1 MKVFGR
7 KLFRSGKA
15 GGFEP
20 KVIVFCCSWSSHAEA
35 APVGSSGLKS
45 KTRMIRTMCSGKVD
59 PSFILKA
66 FSSGIDG
73 VMLTVCGAG
82 DCHYMAG
89 NYQAMRRM
97 KLLQNM
103 LQQLGIEPERLRLEW
118 VSTADGAKLQSAVSK
133 FVDKIAALGPV

>member
-1 MKVFGR
+1 MKLFGR
-7 KLFRSGKA
+7 GKA

-20 KVIVFCCSWSSHAEA
+20 KVIVFCCNWSSHQGANL
-35 APVGSSGLKS
+35 GGTSGLKA

-89 NYQAMRRM
+89 NYQAMRRI

-103 LQQLGIEPERLRLEW
+103 RLE
-118 VSTADGAKLQSAVSK
+118 TGQ
-133 FVDKIAALGPV
+133 IGCRRNNNI